1 MAWPFFGGVVC
12 NLLCNI
18 WGRVR
23 EMLGLCRVG
32 GWSKNTTL
40 ALYIICERP
49 VASMKLIQC
58 TVCWRVYSWLCQCL
72 ARRVI
77 NLHASLPRLTQLP
90 DSKKETWSELVGSTV
105 YHSSSVVCFCV
116 EPGLSASLT
125 ESVTL
130 INCPHYNLDYLQK
143 FLIAIHFQLAQEW
156 PKAVCMHQLL
166 IGSCT
171 RHKTPRSRRIDVMQ
185 NKWFI
190 DDKRVEMHVSR
201 SDRGIHRH
209 W

>member
-1 MAWPFFGGVVC
+1 VQFAICSNIRARLRLNVEEWAKLLLTPAVFTWTTTVIATVLHGLAIFWGVVC

-40 ALYIICERP
+40 ALYIIYERP

-90 DSKKETWSELVGSTV
+90 DTVSKQCHLLADSKKETWSELVGSTV
-105 YHSSSVVCFCV
+105 YHSLSVVCFCV

-125 ESVTL
+125 ESVTV
-130 INCPHYNLDYLQK
+130 INCPH
-143 FLIAIHFQLAQEW
+143 
-156 PKAVCMHQLL
+156 
-166 IGSCT
+166 
-171 RHKTPRSRRIDVMQ
+171 
-185 NKWFI
+185 
-190 DDKRVEMHVSR
+190 
-201 SDRGIHRH
+201 
-209 W
+209 